1 MDHEVN
7 RPMTDGPS
15 SSREVLIDLGQPVT
29 AGHRPAGQHPHPG
42 RPSGRSKLKSRWH
55 IRWATLI
62 LATAGV
68 LSLTVWYAAASAL
81 GDALHVADTSAFN
94 ETRSSAT
101 PADQITFGTA
111 RMGYPVAPTVALV
124 TLHVERLSLSDRRI
138 HGTVFIH
145 VPAELMANFVDMKTG
160 QAIKPEALIDLYA
173 PTKISIL
180 IIGGTDPDMTLT
192 QTLDNLTYHHDE
204 PGIPAGLYGMVG
216 AISLGVTGVA
226 GRFPLDSYRLSV
238 AMVPYLPDQIGYQTG
253 GHTYSSLPTQMR
265 ATLDT
270 DIGDYSLVKA
280 RFRTSQFTSLWL
292 ERARGAEMFTYAVAF
307 MPLLLALVL
316 AHLIWAHELD
326 VTDTLKLLFAALFTI
341 LTLRVV
347 LVPTD
352 IGSLTLLDNLLG
364 AEVMLLLMVGAV
376 AYWRDIWQRHRPS
389 RRRAAGIPEPMA
401 AEGSQG
407 SRIATQNPVPPAPA
421 QG

>member
-1 MDHEVN
+1 
-7 RPMTDGPS
+7 
-15 SSREVLIDLGQPVT
+15 
-29 AGHRPAGQHPHPG
+29 
-42 RPSGRSKLKSRWH
+42 
-55 IRWATLI
+55 
-62 LATAGV
+62 
-68 LSLTVWYAAASAL
+68 
-81 GDALHVADTSAFN
+81 
-94 ETRSSAT
+94 
-101 PADQITFGTA
+101 
-111 RMGYPVAPTVALV
+111 MGYPDAPTVALV
-124 TLHVERLSLSDRRI
+124 TFHVERLSLSDRRI

-160 QAIKPEALIDLYA
+160 KAIKPEALIDLYA

-180 IIGGTDPDMTLT
+180 IIGGSGPDMTLT

-204 PGIPAGLYGMVG
+204 AGIPAGLYGMVG

-238 AMVPYLPDQIGYQTG
+238 AMVPYLPDEIGYVGTDGQTQ
-253 GHTYSSLPTQMR
+253 TLIPTEMR

-341 LTLRVV
+341 LPLRAV

-364 AEVMLLLMVGAV
+364 AELMLLLMVGAV
-376 AYWRDIWQRHRPS
+376 AYWRDIWQLSLIH
-389 RRRAAGIPEPMA
+389 I
-401 AEGSQG
+401 
-407 SRIATQNPVPPAPA
+407 
-421 QG
+421 